1 MLRIRLTRRG
11 KRNQPMYRIVVAE
24 AKRPIKGRFIEIL
37 GHYNPRSKEIVL
49 KKKKIKKWISKGAQ
63 PSATVHNLL
72 VSNKVISGPKLKA
85 TTKRQGK
92 KSAEKQEAKPVED
105 AKKET
110 TKQKTS

>member
-24 AKRPIKGRFIEIL
+24 ALRPIKGRFIEIL
-37 GHYNPRSKEIVL
+37 GHYNPRSKEINL
-49 KKKKIKKWISKGAQ
+49 KKKSIKQWIAKGAK

-72 VSNKVISGPKLKA
+72 VSNKVISGSKVKA

-92 KSAEKQEAKPVED
+92 KKSGSDKEQKAKPETSE
-105 AKKET
+105 KPEIKE
-110 TKQKTS
+110 K